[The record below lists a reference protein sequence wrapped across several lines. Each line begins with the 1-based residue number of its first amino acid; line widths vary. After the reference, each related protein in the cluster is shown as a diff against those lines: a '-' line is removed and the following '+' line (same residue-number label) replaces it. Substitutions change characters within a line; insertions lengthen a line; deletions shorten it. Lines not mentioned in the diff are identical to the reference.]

1 MGKTTK
7 KTTAQDKKTQI
18 IVTALFLITLIAV
31 AVTIWALFFRKTT
44 PVLTPD
50 YAPQETETHAEPIPG
65 DSDNEKMETTSGGGA
80 VSMVYQKEVQIS
92 LASQTASLMFQ
103 NPSKSVND
111 IVLQLVITAWEFKCA
126 VGHDCTETVIAQSGT
141 LQPGYKVETLDLI
154 QGAASLSEGTYTGKF
169 NVLYYD
175 PDTGEKAV
183 LNSTIEGVA
192 ITVAE

>member
-65 DSDNEKMETTSGGGA
+65 DSDDEKMETTSGGGA

-92 LASQTASLMFQ
+92 FQ
-103 NPSKSVND
+103 PD
-111 IVLQLVITAWEFKCA
+111 
-126 VGHDCTETVIAQSGT
+126 GIADVPESF
-141 LQPGYKVETLDLI
+141 EI
-154 QGAASLSEGTYTGKF
+154 
-169 NVLYYD
+169 
-175 PDTGEKAV
+175 GE
-183 LNSTIEGVA
+183 
-192 ITVAE
+192 